1 MNHSSSVDSSERGYV
16 DRPERRYYHLNV
28 MNDSASDDL
37 SGIDETMILVQGLQ
51 RPVQI
56 VMPQH
61 ASITVAAAPATKVIV
76 SWMPS

>member
-1 MNHSSSVDSSERGYV
+1 
-16 DRPERRYYHLNV
+16 

-37 SGIDETMILVQGLQ
+37 SGIVEMMTILNFELQ

-76 SWMPS
+76 S